1 MTTELISPPAFRPRA
16 VWAGR
21 VSQHR
26 RTQVGARAPE
36 SGARLREQWESL
48 AEVLRGIESPT
59 SALLCTAGGSP
70 VAAYGLPGTDLP
82 RAARRTRHEFAAR
95 TPTADADGGEGSTPG
110 AIETL
115 ELTSG
120 HCHTVI
126 ASVPGSAHGD
136 HLLAVTAEGVSL
148 RLLQAWTR
156 LAAEDLREL
165 LADQPLPR
173 SSSAAV

>member
-1 MTTELISPPAFRPRA
+1 MTAERISPPSFRRGG

-21 VSQHR
+21 VSRHR
-26 RTQVGARAPE
+26 RTQVGAGDPE
-36 SGARLREQWESL
+36 SVARLHALWESM
-48 AEVLRGIESPT
+48 AEVLGAIESPA
-59 SALLCTAGGSP
+59 SALLCTAGGAP

-82 RAARRTRHEFAAR
+82 RASRRTWHEFAAR
-95 TPTADADGGEGSTPG
+95 TPTADAGQGATLG

-120 HCHTVI
+120 QRHTVI
-126 ASVPGSAHGD
+126 ASVPGSVHGD
-136 HLLAVTAEGVSL
+136 HLLSVTAEGVSP

-165 LADQPLPR
+165 LADQPPPR